1 MAVRFD
7 PCPESRQLGI
17 SMIVMVLLIKLC
29 GLFDVKPFYMSA
41 GKKNTSNQIFGD
53 VFTNVCSSISH
64 SFFGILSTGLVSDN
78 SVCEYSSV
86 ALHT

>member
-53 VFTNVCSSISH
+53 VFKMYDPPFLTHFLGFCQQ
-64 SFFGILSTGLVSDN
+64 
-78 SVCEYSSV
+78 
-86 ALHT
+86 A